1 MRWRYGL
8 IVLPL
13 LFGCKHKIPEPALPS
28 GTTTGTVVT
37 PTTPVTVTNPPD
49 SVCFVEQI
57 LPILVSNCAKSGCH
71 DTGAAQQGVM
81 LDTYAHVRTTVSGH
95 LLLQSIQDTGPLG
108 MPPTPEQKLSA
119 AQVLL
124 IKKWVNEGMRD
135 GIDCQ
140 GPCDS
145 TNVTFSGTVLPILQN
160 SCIGCHNN
168 TAPVFTGHAGVKPLA
183 LDGKLLCAINHRNGC
198 AAMPL
203 NAAKLSECKIRLITK
218 WVNAGSPDN

>member
-1 MRWRYGL
+1 MRWLPGF
-8 IVLPL
+8 IVLS
-13 LFGCKHKIPEPALPS
+13 FIAGCKHKIPEPALPPAPS
-28 GTTTGTVVT
+28 TGTVVT
-37 PTTPVTVTNPPD
+37 PTTTPVTNPPD
-49 SVCFVEQI
+49 SICFGEQI

-71 DTGAAQQGVM
+71 DTGTAQQGVV
-81 LDTYAHVRTTVSGH
+81 LDSYTHVRESVSGQ

-108 MPPTPEQKLSA
+108 MPPVPEQKLSA

-124 IKKWVNEGMRD
+124 IRKWVNEGMRD

-145 TNVTFSGTVLPILQN
+145 TNVTFGNTVLPILQN
-160 SCIGCHNN
+160 NCIGCHNN
-168 TAPVFTGHAGVKPLA
+168 TVPVFTGYTGVKTLA
-183 LDGKLLCAINHRNGC
+183 TNGKLLCAINHGNGC

-203 NAAKLSECKIRLITK
+203 NAAKLSDCKIRLITK